1 LALHPTTRAGFT
13 IVEMLVSMALLAMI
27 MLAAALAIQAATTSH
42 EYNSEKARLVAQA
55 RGVLDRIARDAR
67 KAKSIAVADDHTLV
81 ITMPNDDL
89 HSYGRDNTDPTSLV
103 YIQTVNDVQSSAVI
117 LAGCVQ
123 TFTVTDQ
130 TPASLIQIVLK
141 GTYAQESITA
151 TVTPRKW
158 LF

>member
-1 LALHPTTRAGFT
+1 LIPHRTIRAGFT
-13 IVEMLVSMALLAMI
+13 IAELLIATALLAMI
-27 MLAAALAIQAATTSH
+27 MAAAALAIQAASTSH

-67 KAKSIAVADDHTLV
+67 KAKSMAVADDHTLV

-89 HSYGRDNTDPTSLV
+89 HSYGRDAANPADLV
-103 YIQTVNDVQSSAVI
+103 YIQTVNDVASSSIV

-123 TFTVTDQ
+123 TFLVTDQ
-130 TPASLIQIVLK
+130 TPACRIQIVLK
-141 GTYAQESITA
+141 GTYAEESITA

>member
-1 LALHPTTRAGFT
+1 
-13 IVEMLVSMALLAMI
+13 MALFAMI
-27 MLAAALAIQAATTSH
+27 MLAAALAIEGATTSH

-67 KAKSIAVADDHTLV
+67 KAQSIAVADAQTLV
-81 ITMPNDDL
+81 ITMPNSDL
-89 HSYGRDNTDPTSLV
+89 HSYGRSAADPTSIV
-103 YIQTVNDVQSSAVI
+103 YIQTVNGVQSTSVI

-123 TFTVTDQ
+123 GFTVTDH
-130 TPASLIQIVLK
+130 TPASEIQIVLQ
-141 GTYAQESITA
+141 GTYAQASITA